1 MLRSGTE
8 AEAAG
13 QELGSL
19 WEELESLAAATEAE
33 RTRRMVRAAE
43 DMPAGWLELGLSERR
58 RRGPCLG
65 AGGAPAGFLLGCT
78 NRDGSAGLVTDAR
91 GVTPTGEGRRPLVIL
106 SGINFLTNAIA
117 YVFGF

>member
-58 RRGPCLG
+58 RPEKERVTLRLDADVAAWFRGLG
-65 AGGAPAGFLLGCT
+65 
-78 NRDGSAGLVTDAR
+78 R
-91 GVTPTGEGRRPLVIL
+91 GYQTR
-106 SGINFLTNAIA
+106 INAVLRA
-117 YVFGF
+117 YVQARKAGVL